1 MMTNS
6 KHNRERQLQELLTL
20 ARQAINDAPPDKQSP
35 LINTANRLSREL
47 WELQGGA
54 PAAASPTE
62 AEEDDDVGTLIFL
75 QRMQKVQE
83 RRNAR

>member
-1 MMTNS
+1 MTDQ

-20 ARQAINDAPPDKQSP
+20 TRQAINDTPPDKQSP
-35 LINTANRLSREL
+35 LINTANRISREL

-62 AEEDDDVGTLIFL
+62 AEENDDVGTMIFL
-75 QRMQKVQE
+75 QRMRE

>member
-1 MMTNS
+1 MTNS

-20 ARQAINDAPPDKQSP
+20 TRQAINETPPDKQSP

-54 PAAASPTE
+54 PAATSPTE
-62 AEEDDDVGTLIFL
+62 AGEDEDEGTLIFL
-75 QRMQKVQE
+75 RRMQE

>member
-1 MMTNS
+1 MTNS

-20 ARQAINDAPPDKQSP
+20 ARQAINDTPPDKQSP

-62 AEEDDDVGTLIFL
+62 AEENDDVGTTIFL
-75 QRMQKVQE
+75 QRMRE

>member
-1 MMTNS
+1 MTNS

-20 ARQAINDAPPDKQSP
+20 TRQAINDTPPDKQSP

-62 AEEDDDVGTLIFL
+62 AEENDDVGTMIFL
-75 QRMQKVQE
+75 QRMRE

>member
-1 MMTNS
+1 MTDQ
-6 KHNRERQLQELLTL
+6 KHDRERQLQELLTL
-20 ARQAINDAPPDKQSP
+20 TRQAIDETPPDKQSP

-62 AEEDDDVGTLIFL
+62 AAENDDVGTMIFL
-75 QRMQKVQE
+75 QRMRE

>member
-1 MMTNS
+1 MTNR

-20 ARQAINDAPPDKQSP
+20 ARQAINGTPPDKQAP

-54 PAAASPTE
+54 PAAASPIE
-62 AEEDDDVGTLIFL
+62 AEENDDVGTTIFL
-75 QRMQKVQE
+75 QRMRE

>member
-1 MMTNS
+1 MTNS

-20 ARQAINDAPPDKQSP
+20 TRRAINDTPPDKQSP

-47 WELQGGA
+47 WEIQGGA

-62 AEEDDDVGTLIFL
+62 AEENDDVGTMLFL
-75 QRMQKVQE
+75 QRMRE